1 MTIVMTS
8 NHQAVK
14 VTSPPTTAIQP
25 AKASR
30 SSESSRHT
38 SEPPWTTG
46 NCSTPTPTLRQSS
59 NGKTSNRAPSRS
71 TQLTIRATPS
81 TRCSNRS
88 TPVSNSNGRTSGSR
102 VLTSGRSD
110 RISKWPLPTPFL
122 PTTGC
127 TTSAAL
133 SLYNH
138 IVEDAAY
145 RTGQNETCGRT
156 FVRQHGRAVH
166 GQNRLSGVK
175 YCSAHCARAQAQ
187 RQLRRRRRTEAEPTS
202 TE

>member
-14 VTSPPTTAIQP
+14 VTSPPTTAIQA

-88 TPVSNSNGRTSGSR
+88 TPVSNSNIYIQTSNLLELRSR
-102 VLTSGRSD
+102 SNA
-110 RISKWPLPTPFL
+110 IPL
-122 PTTGC
+122 
-127 TTSAAL
+127 
-133 SLYNH
+133 NH
-138 IVEDAAY
+138 ADFCHPCEPP
-145 RTGQNETCGRT
+145 QWCGD
-156 FVRQHGRAVH
+156 GRATRQEGSVCNVE
-166 GQNRLSGVK
+166 GVMLWVDEVGSGPTRLPVS
-175 YCSAHCARAQAQ
+175 
-187 RQLRRRRRTEAEPTS
+187 
-202 TE
+202 